1 MIARNSHTVKGQN
14 IGASTKKFY
23 KQIFD
28 FDILDSMK
36 LKYMSFGSFK
46 SHAFCSIAKNG
57 SVGVHQN

>member
-1 MIARNSHTVKGQN
+1 MKGQI
-14 IGASTKKFY
+14 IGASTKKLY

-36 LKYMSFGSFK
+36 RKYMAFGSFK
-46 SHAFCSIAKNG
+46 SHAYCSIAKNG